1 MGGRYSSAIKKSNKI
16 VLLTTVVTLLLVVGL
31 TLAWNVIWD
40 EDLNRSYSP
49 EMVKYLEPI
58 NDNRTL
64 MLAAEN
70 NLLQE
75 IHQSDTSGE
84 YQLTLGGIIADEE
97 NAVILYSLSGPD
109 LNGKLNEYSVE
120 LISDEELHYAAP
132 YFNPSIEEDAT
143 KSYMTYQVQL
153 SSGEVFPQ
161 NMGLVLRLGEQEL
174 KVDFS
179 VDHSRFAGLRKK
191 VLFNREI
198 PIDNQTVLL
207 REMELLPLRTTI
219 RLETLQS
226 NKKQVNDLFAL
237 SLIDDTGQHQWNQSE
252 LSSGSLSEGM
262 YTANFD
268 GLYFEDPEQ
277 LYLISEGVYASDKN
291 MTMIINSETK
301 KIIEAPD
308 EHLQLLDILENEEY
322 MTIKLRLD
330 NYEFPGPSIQND
342 ISLLTYG
349 GVFIDALGKQFKLLN
364 PEIELTAQIS
374 AERDKHTHLYH
385 YYIPNEEYQQ
395 PLTFPIYEYTGYKSG
410 GFKIPLY

>member
-1 MGGRYSSAIKKSNKI
+1 MPSKKSNKI

>member
-1 MGGRYSSAIKKSNKI
+1 M
-16 VLLTTVVTLLLVVGL
+16 LVVGL
-31 TLAWNVIWD
+31 TMVWNVIWD

-120 LISDEELHYAAP
+120 LISDEEFHYAAT
-132 YFNPSIEEDAT
+132 YFNPSIEENAT
-143 KSYMTYQVQL
+143 KSYMTYKVQL
-153 SSGEVFPQ
+153 NSGEVFPQ
-161 NMGLVLRLGEQEL
+161 NMGLLFRLGEQEL

-179 VDHSRFAGLRKK
+179 VDHSRFTGLRKK
-191 VLFNREI
+191 VLINKEI

-207 REMELLPLRTTI
+207 REMELLPLRTTL
-219 RLETLQS
+219 RLETPQS

-291 MTMIINSETK
+291 MTIIINSETK

-349 GVFIDALGKQFKLLN
+349 GVFIDASGKQFKLLN
-364 PEIELTAQIS
+364 PENELTAQIS

>member
-1 MGGRYSSAIKKSNKI
+1 MPSKKSNKI

-84 YQLTLGGIIADEE
+84 NQLTLGGIIADEE
-97 NAVILYSLSGPD
+97 NAVILYSLSGPN

-120 LISDEELHYAAP
+120 LISDEEFHYAAT

-143 KSYMTYQVQL
+143 ESYMTYKVQL
-153 SSGEVFPQ
+153 NSGEVFPQ
-161 NMGLVLRLGEQEL
+161 NMGLLFRLGEQEL
-174 KVDFS
+174 KVDIS
-179 VDHSRFAGLRKK
+179 VDHSRFTGLRKK
-191 VLFNREI
+191 VLINKEI

-207 REMELLPLRTTI
+207 REMELLPLRTTL
-219 RLETLQS
+219 RLETPQS

-291 MTMIINSETK
+291 MTMTINSETK

-349 GVFIDALGKQFKLLN
+349 GVFIDASGKQFKLLN
-364 PEIELTAQIS
+364 PEIELTAQIT

>member
-1 MGGRYSSAIKKSNKI
+1 
-16 VLLTTVVTLLLVVGL
+16 
-31 TLAWNVIWD
+31 
-40 EDLNRSYSP
+40 
-49 EMVKYLEPI
+49 
-58 NDNRTL
+58 
-64 MLAAEN
+64 
-70 NLLQE
+70 
-75 IHQSDTSGE
+75 
-84 YQLTLGGIIADEE
+84 
-97 NAVILYSLSGPD
+97 
-109 LNGKLNEYSVE
+109 
-120 LISDEELHYAAP
+120 
-132 YFNPSIEEDAT
+132 
-143 KSYMTYQVQL
+143 MTYQVQL

-219 RLETLQS
+219 RLETTQS

-237 SLIDDTGQHQWNQSE
+237 SLIDNTGQHQWNQSE

-277 LYLISEGVYASDKN
+277 LYLISEGVYASVKN

-349 GVFIDALGKQFKLLN
+349 GVFIDASGKQFKLLN
-364 PEIELTAQIS
+364 PENELTAQIS